1 MEGVST
7 FRNQLRE
14 YIQRLDGLR
23 DRVAAT
29 NEDGY
34 DDSVTGWLNR
44 VGSFRR
50 LLLEARSDAE
60 FLTMDP
66 QAATHYVNDIHDALG
81 DL

>member
-14 YIQRLDGLR
+14 YVQRLDGLR
-23 DRVAAT
+23 DSVAAT
-29 NEDGY
+29 NKDGN
-34 DDSVTGWLNR
+34 DDSVAEWLNR

-50 LLLEARSDAE
+50 LLLEARSNAE
-60 FLTMDP
+60 FLAVDR
-66 QAATHYVNDIHDALG
+66 QAATQYVNDIHDALG